1 MSSYDGKLGQERAKI
16 TTKGLGRGARLWG
29 KKWQIYERKYKITKE
44 KQQKN
49 MRKIVY
55 LLEFKLLQKKKENSR
70 GNRENVWIRM
80 KKKNPKTK
88 VFWCENIRKPNKL
101 KRYKYTNFMKNGQIH
116 KKIK

>member
-80 KKKNPKTK
+80 KKKTQRQKSFD
-88 VFWCENIRKPNKL
+88 V
-101 KRYKYTNFMKNGQIH
+101 
-116 KKIK
+116 KI

>member
-55 LLEFKLLQKKKENSR
+55 LLEFKLLQKKKGKFKRKQRKCMNKNE
-70 GNRENVWIRM
+70 
-80 KKKNPKTK
+80 KKKPKDKSLLMWKYKKTK
-88 VFWCENIRKPNKL
+88 QTKKI
-101 KRYKYTNFMKNGQIH
+101 QIH
-116 KKIK
+116 KFYEKWADLQKN